1 MFDLMYA
8 EMLKLKKSKTIV
20 GILISCMFFPV
31 FWFLITPF
39 NNQKQTWVIY
49 TSNSEDIM
57 FMIIGV
63 IVFILLSSYIFL
75 REYSDNTINS
85 LFTYP
90 VSKISILISKI
101 LTIYIIIAVIYF
113 LHFTLVFASGLIVV
127 REPLTKEILL
137 RHFSVYLTSMIFQF
151 SVIPMIVF
159 LVNLFKNT
167 TVSAIIAVFAF
178 LSNCYMYEVG
188 KYKFW
193 PFMLLYVPVMS
204 LNKTVDIGITAGFAA
219 IIFAIGIGVC
229 IFQLS
234 IVKDV

>member
-20 GILISCMFFPV
+20 GIIISCMFFPV
-31 FWFLITPF
+31 FWLLITPF
-39 NNQKQTWVIY
+39 NSQKQTWLIY

-75 REYSDNTINS
+75 REYSDSTINS
-85 LFTYP
+85 LFTYS
-90 VSKISILISKI
+90 VSKKSILISKI
-101 LTIYIIIAVIYF
+101 LTIYIIIAAIYL

-127 REPLTKEILL
+127 HEPLTKKNLL
-137 RHFSVYLTSMIFQF
+137 RHFIAYLTSMIFQF

-167 TVSAIIAVFAF
+167 TVSAMIAVFAF
-178 LSNCYMYEVG
+178 LSNCYMYAVG

-193 PFMLLYVPVMS
+193 PFMLLYVPIMG
-204 LNKTVDIGITAGFAA
+204 LNKTVDIGITAVYSA
-219 IIFAIGIGVC
+219 IIFTIGVLLC

-234 IVKDV
+234 RIKDV